1 MDTHIWIPKAESSPL
16 LAALKKQL
24 TVSSKFDSDTDIQ
37 AFSET
42 TDEIGIPRYFKSH
55 YLEMEKI
62 HDRTA
67 PGYGIKFKVTSS
79 YREGQKSLIDSLS
92 FDVKNG
98 RTGFIIQADTGSG
111 KTFISIKAMEVIGKK
126 TLIVVPKSDLLDQWV
141 KEITTHTDIPRDK
154 IGIGQLGDIEWEDK
168 DVVVALV
175 HTLVLDREKPMFKRQ
190 FGLVV
195 FDEVHSSVPPL
206 SFNSVASLFPAKYR
220 IGISATPSRRDGLH
234 VLNDW
239 HIGETTLYMGKSK
252 KMPSKIVSVPYVSS
266 FAKEPPPHLDTMV
279 RRSIILKQIEE
290 DKNRTVFICKFI
302 LKAYR
307 AEDRRTLVL
316 ADRTK
321 ILLDMARILEK
332 NGVPKKDVGYYCKS
346 LRFPGVDKKG
356 KNKDIVKS
364 VPKDEQLRAAKECKV
379 ILGTYGFAST
389 GTNIPTLS
397 VLILA
402 TPQSSV
408 KQSVGRIERFLEGK
422 KQPLV
427 FDFLDVNYEM
437 AVNWNNSR
445 EREYKQLGLDIHYYS
460 QKG

>member
-1 MDTHIWIPKAESSPL
+1 MDTHIWIPKSESAPL
-16 LAALKKQL
+16 LAAIKGQL
-24 TVSSKFDSDTDIQ
+24 TVSSKFDTDTDIQ

-42 TDEIGIPRYFKSH
+42 TDEIGIPRYFRSH
-55 YLEMEKI
+55 YLDFEKI

-67 PGYGIKFKVTSS
+67 PGYGFTFKVKSK
-79 YREGQKSLIDSLS
+79 YREGQESLIEALK
-92 FDVKNG
+92 FDLKNKK
-98 RTGFIIQADTGSG
+98 TGFIIQADTGSG
-111 KTFISIKAMEVIGKK
+111 KTFLAIKAMEVIGKK
-126 TLIVVPKSDLLDQWV
+126 TLIVIPKSDLIDQWV
-141 KEITTHTDIPRDK
+141 KEIVAHTDIPRER
-154 IGIGQLGDIEWEDK
+154 IGTGQLGSIEWEDK

-195 FDEVHSSVPPL
+195 FDEVHSSVPPI

-220 IGISATPSRRDGLH
+220 LGISATPSRRDGLH
-234 VLNDW
+234 ILNDW

-252 KMPSKIVSVPYVSS
+252 KMPSKIISVPYNSS
-266 FAKEPPPHLDTMV
+266 FSKEPPPHLDTMV
-279 RRSIILKQIEE
+279 KRGIILKQIEE
-290 DKNRTVFICKFI
+290 DKARTVFICKFI
-302 LKAYR
+302 LKAYK
-307 AEDRRTLVL
+307 AEDRRILVL

-321 ILLDMARILEK
+321 ILLDIARILEK
-332 NGVPKKDVGYYCKS
+332 NGVVKKDVGYYCKS

-364 VPKDEQLRAAKECKV
+364 VPKDEQIRAAKECKV

-397 VLILA
+397 VLMLA

-427 FDFLDVNYEM
+427 FDFVDADYEM
-437 AVNWNNSR
+437 ATNWSKSR
-445 EREYKQLGLDIHYYS
+445 EKEYKQLGLEVQYY
-460 QKG
+460 QRKG